1 MCYDVDKRT
10 RTILAAKEE
19 ETMKKRWL
27 VAATV
32 SAVLSLM
39 LPLTVWASFHLTGDI
54 TYHGSQ
60 TGTVKVV
67 ALKDNSPVPWTD
79 EFVISGPGTY
89 PYDISLGGID
99 INRACA
105 FIDLAG
111 DGWPPEA
118 DEPQGC
124 YPGTF
129 DFSSGQVDGVDMLI
143 EDPVV
148 EEFVPEPGS
157 MLLLG
162 SGLMG
167 LAGYAGLRRRTR
179 AQATV

>member
-1 MCYDVDKRT
+1 VNEGIGV
-10 RTILAAKEE
+10 ILAAKEE

-54 TYHGSQ
+54 TYHGSH

-67 ALKDNSPVPWTD
+67 ALKDSSPVPWTD
-79 EFVISGPGTY
+79 EFAVGGPGTY
-89 PYDISLGGID
+89 PYDIALGTSD

-105 FIDLAG
+105 FMDLAG
-111 DGWPPEA
+111 DGWPPEV

-129 DFSSGQVDGVDMLI
+129 DFSSGYVDGIDILL

-148 EEFVPEPGS
+148 EEEFVPEPGS
-157 MLLLG
+157 VLLLG
-162 SGLMG
+162 SGLAG

-179 AQATV
+179 A